1 MKSIIPAFILLVG
14 LLITPHLVFH
24 KVELPVIKANSIRVD
39 IRDGGVLKKS
49 TWKIVPKIKPDVYVT
64 SIKNSKVTFYTDL
77 DSISFTIKPNEKYR
91 FIILLNGKDSAL
103 TEIIYFPSFMET
115 LKRAAQ
121 YNANETRDIPKFT
134 YQSADNPNLQ
144 SLRKHFKLD
153 SIAGRG
159 DEFTKVTNMLHWVHN
174 LIRHDGNNGNPEIK
188 NAESMIAVCKKEGR
202 GLNCRGLAITLNECY
217 LSLGFKSRYVTCLPK
232 DSLKKDNDCHV
243 INMVYLK
250 SKSKWVWMDPTFNS
264 YVMDE
269 KGEPLSIE
277 EVRERII
284 EDKPLVLNK
293 EGNWNNKNPVV
304 KEEYLFN
311 YMAKNLYM
319 LECPAASEYDSE
331 TINNGKLHVEKIKLS
346 ENIKLLPLDYFN
358 QAPIKIYSYYNN
370 INTGNLYLTNNSKA
384 FWAKPSI
391 IE

>member
-1 MKSIIPAFILLVG
+1 MKNNSIIPSLMLLAG
-14 LLITPHLVFH
+14 LVIIPQLIFH
-24 KVELPVIKANSIRVD
+24 KSHLPVIKANAITVD

-49 TWKIVPKIKPDVYVT
+49 AWRILPSAKPDVYIT
-64 SIKNSKVTFYTDL
+64 HIKNSKVTFYTDL
-77 DSISFTIKPNEKYR
+77 DSISFTVKAHEKYQ

-103 TEIIYFPSFMET
+103 TEIFYVPGFMDI
-115 LKRAAQ
+115 LKRAGQ
-121 YNANETRDIPKFT
+121 YNFKETRDLPKFT

-144 SLRKHFKLD
+144 SLRIHLKLD
-153 SIAGRG
+153 SIAGKG
-159 DEFTKVTNMLHWVHN
+159 DEFSKVTNLLHWVHN
-174 LIRHDGNNGNPEIK
+174 LIRHDGQNGNPEIK

-243 INMVYLK
+243 INMVYLN

-284 EDKPLVLNK
+284 EDKPLVLNP

-304 KEEYLFN
+304 KGEYLFN

-331 TINNGKLHVEKIKLS
+331 TAHTAKFPIQKIKDAQY
-346 ENIKLLPLDYFN
+346 IKLLPLEYFK
-358 QAPIKIYSYYNN
+358 QTPYKDGN
-370 INTGNLYLTNNSKA
+370 IYLTNNSQA
-384 FWAKPSI
+384 FWAKPTV
-391 IE
+391 